1 MKNKFYVLACIT
13 VLVFA
18 SIFIGSTMNSMA
30 QEGGRNFSGVSLFN
44 TPAGRL
50 GFFEQ
55 NTGKIYLY
63 DDNLSRCVFIGQ
75 LKELGQPI
83 EKIQ

>member
-1 MKNKFYVLACIT
+1 MKNNFYVFACVTILIFT
-13 VLVFA
+13 
-18 SIFIGSTMNSMA
+18 SIFIGTTMNSMA
-30 QEGGRNFSGVSLFN
+30 QEAGRNFSGVSLFN

-55 NTGKIYLY
+55 STGKIYLY
-63 DDNLSRCVFIGQ
+63 DDNLTRCVFIGQ

-83 EKIQ
+83 EKTQ